1 MNTYEI
7 LFIIAAILVGAGGTA
22 YFATSGQYIAGLI
35 FLVLAIMTFVVFGM
49 RWFGPQG
56 QFAGKTQN
64 WPPAL
69 NTCPDYLTF
78 FNRPG
83 GTSSTGIPSCVDT
96 LGISRNGALKMF
108 PADGTTNPPTD
119 DSNYFLLKSGES
131 RADTCTRLEQAG
143 LTWEGIYDGEN
154 CLSQGGGQPTGPGSV
169 PGSVPGCPAS

>member
-56 QFAGKTQN
+56 QFASKTQT

-78 FNRPG
+78 FTRPG

-119 DSNYFLLKSGES
+119 DGYYFALKSGES
-131 RADTCTRLEQAG
+131 RADICTRVEQAG
-143 LTWEGIYDGEN
+143 LTWEGVYDGEN
-154 CLSQGGGQPTGPGSV
+154 CLSQGGGQPTGPGSALG
-169 PGSVPGCPAS
+169 PMPGCPPS